1 MMWAFRIA
9 GFCGTGMGKISMA
22 LAAIAAVVGLRA
34 WDISHQRGVG
44 AKNEQVRVETVG
56 KKIDA
61 AAQKKREKIERAP
74 PSEVDNALRKYCRD
88 CGP

>member
-1 MMWAFRIA
+1 M
-9 GFCGTGMGKISMA
+9 MA
-22 LAAIAAVVGLRA
+22 LLSPQVLLAKFGVYIAIAA
-34 WDISHQRGVG
+34 GVLVAYATWHKKVENAG
-44 AKNEQVRVETVG
+44 IRKEQVRVEAVG